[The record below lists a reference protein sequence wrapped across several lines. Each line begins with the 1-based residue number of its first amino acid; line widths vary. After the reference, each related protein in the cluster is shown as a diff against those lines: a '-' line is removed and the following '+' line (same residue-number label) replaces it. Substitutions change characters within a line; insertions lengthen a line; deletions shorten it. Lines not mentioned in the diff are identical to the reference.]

1 MQFISVPRCLVK
13 VQSVVK
19 LKVAVRDYEDED
31 ATTTTTTTQFT
42 QFTKFTQC
50 QQTNTVKTRMY
61 TLTEA
66 VK

>member
-31 ATTTTTTTQFT
+31 ATTTTTQFT